1 MLVTC
6 SSCGKRISDR
16 APACPFCKAL
26 QPTRPGAPSEPTAP
40 SSPPPRVPAP
50 PPAPGE
56 VIGDKFRVVDQLG
69 EGVFGRVYLVDAL
82 STGSVY
88 ALKTIRDELLPDP
101 RARETFRRD
110 AQIWVTLERHPWLAR
125 AFHAGEIEGRLFL
138 AMEYVA
144 PDEEGLN
151 SLEGRLRRSP
161 PDLAQCLRWAVH
173 FCQGMEHACAR
184 GVRCHGNIKPAN
196 ILIGQD
202 HAVRISDF
210 GTAGLR
216 LAVARAGDGM
226 VGTPTHMAPEQ
237 FGNAARGDE
246 RSDVYGFGVVLFEMA
261 SKGQLPFPPP
271 ALPEEADRALRT
283 WRELQRLHRDAAPPL
298 PDSPLAP
305 IIARC
310 LEKNPDRRYPG
321 FADLRGDLEALLLHQ
336 TEEVLRP
343 PRRTET
349 EAWELSNKGRGL
361 MALGRPEPALA
372 CYERALAM
380 NPLAAAI
387 HHNKGNTLDA
397 LGRLEDALR
406 SFERAAELDPKY
418 AAPWASKG
426 RALASQGRDQE
437 ALECFERALA
447 RNPRSADTWNQRGTV
462 LARMGREDAA
472 RSAFEKAEAL
482 AGGPPKAPAIAAPA
496 VLPAASAPPPPP
508 PAAGPTAPRGSGGP
522 EHAFIGPRYE
532 VYHVLGEVGFGTVYL
547 AYDHATKGVYALKTL
562 RDEYLADR
570 QARET
575 FEREAR
581 TWAKLERHPYLV
593 RACFVEEIAGRL
605 YLVMEYVA
613 PEEPGLGTLEE
624 HLGRRP
630 PNLVQS
636 LRWGIQFCHGMEH
649 ASAGGILCHR
659 DIKPANILIGAD
671 RAARVSD
678 FGLAGARPGP
688 GREPGSVLPAD
699 RTRVDTVFGLPT
711 HMAPE
716 QFRGADS
723 CDERS
728 DLYAF
733 GVVLFQMASGG
744 RLPFLAQ
751 VGERNPQR
759 RARRFWQE
767 MSRLHAE
774 AEVEVLD
781 SPLFPVIQRCLE
793 KDPAR
798 RYPGFAEL
806 RSELGVLLKREAD
819 EEVAPPTGKA
829 LLAGEWVDK
838 GLSLAALERFEEAAS
853 SFDRAIALESRH
865 AAAWSHKGNVLQ
877 RLGRSEEALVC
888 YTEALGRNPRHAP
901 AWRDKGVCLSH
912 LGRPEE
918 ALPCFDQALALEPDS
933 PAAWNGKALWLKNA
947 RRHREALGCLQEAV
961 ALDPGRALTWNSRA
975 ECLEGLGDFE
985 GALAARERALELEPL
1000 SGVAWQGKGTALAGL
1015 GKAEAAL
1022 ACFEKATELA
1032 PNSASAWSDKGRALQ
1047 TLGRF
1052 GDALTAQET
1061 ALARDPTC
1069 RPAWNERGN
1078 ALMSLGRAAEA
1089 LSCFDQAI
1097 ELGLDEAGLRHRR
1110 GLSLRALGRL
1120 EEAAADFRE
1129 AVERDPSLNA
1139 AWYFLGAVRKAQ
1151 ERHDEALACFDR
1163 VLEQERD
1170 DRRAVFL
1177 SWRHKGE
1184 CLARL
1189 GRGEEAARALDEALA
1204 REPRD
1209 AQARAAR
1216 QALEATPPAAPPPA
1230 PTVAAPAADLST
1242 RGALALSAGR
1252 AEEALALF
1260 EQALLAEPEDETLWS
1275 RRASCLN
1282 ALERWSDALASADR
1296 ALTKDARLA
1305 RAWLDKGQALNGLE
1319 RYLEAL
1325 QCLEDAV
1332 ALDPSQDF
1340 AWYLK
1345 GNAFSAVGQEREALD
1360 CYTRS
1365 LELNPERANAWY
1377 NKAAGLYRL
1386 KRYGEAVEC
1395 ADHALAKDPRLDN
1408 ALFCK
1413 GNALDDLG
1421 RFEEAVAAFDQALAI
1436 DPRQVW
1442 AWHNR
1447 GMCLKKLGRLAEAVA
1462 SFDEALAV
1470 GPVYPIVLFN
1480 RASTLDQA
1488 ARLPEA
1494 VRAWEAFLEAAPAG
1508 GSSRRE
1514 RAEERLR
1521 VLAPAT
1527 RAAARADAAAG
1538 SEAAAIAREA
1548 VFLAAAECEERG
1560 AAALGERQYAKALAW
1575 YEEALQKDPSRP
1587 ASCVGKGESL
1597 FALGLLV
1604 DALLAFDQA
1613 LAADPQFALARFNK
1627 ACAEDRL
1634 GRSQEA
1640 ARTFQEFLDAAPS
1653 HLANQAQHARAR
1665 LSVLRAG

>member
-1 MLVTC
+1 M
-6 SSCGKRISDR
+6 
-16 APACPFCKAL
+16 
-26 QPTRPGAPSEPTAP
+26 
-40 SSPPPRVPAP
+40 
-50 PPAPGE
+50 
-56 VIGDKFRVVDQLG
+56 GDKFRVVEQLG

-101 RARETFRRD
+101 RAREVFRRD

-144 PDEEGLN
+144 PDEEGLR
-151 SLEGRLRRSP
+151 SLEDRLRRSP
-161 PDLAQCLRWAVH
+161 PDLAQSLRWAVQ

-184 GVRCHGNIKPAN
+184 GARCHGNIKPAN

-216 LAVARAGDGM
+216 LATARAGDGT

-237 FGNAARGDE
+237 FGNSARGDE
-246 RSDVYGFGVVLFEMA
+246 RSDVYGFGIVLFEMA

-271 ALPEEADRALRT
+271 APSEEADGALRT
-283 WRELQRLHRDAAPPL
+283 WRELQRLHRDAPPPRL
-298 PDSPLAP
+298 DSPLAP
-305 IIARC
+305 IVARC
-310 LEKNPDRRYPG
+310 LEKTPDRRYPG

-387 HHNKGNTLDA
+387 HNNKGNTLDA

-426 RALASQGRDQE
+426 RALAARGRDQE

-472 RSAFEKAEAL
+472 RSAFEKAEGLVGNQA
-482 AGGPPKAPAIAAPA
+482 PAPAIAAPGVPA
-496 VLPAASAPPPPP
+496 VVPAASPPPPP
-508 PAAGPTAPRGSGGP
+508 PPPSRP

-532 VYHVLGEVGFGTVYL
+532 VYHVLGEAGFGTVYL
-547 AYDHATKGVYALKTL
+547 AYDHATKGVYALKAL

-575 FEREAR
+575 FGREAR
-581 TWAKLERHPYLV
+581 TWVKLERHP
-593 RACFVEEIAGRL
+593 

-613 PEEPGLGTLEE
+613 PEEPGLGSLEAY
-624 HLGRRP
+624 LGRRP
-630 PNLVQS
+630 PNLAQS
-636 LRWGIQFCHGMEH
+636 LRWGIQLCHGMEH

-659 DIKPANILIGAD
+659 DLKPANILIGAD
-671 RAARVSD
+671 RAVRVSD

-699 RTRVDTVFGLPT
+699 RTRVDTVFGTPT

-716 QFRGADS
+716 QFAGADA

-728 DLYAF
+728 DVYAF

-751 VGERNPQR
+751 VGEHNPQR

-774 AEVEVLD
+774 AEVEVLE
-781 SPLFPVIQRCLE
+781 SRLFPVIQRCLQ

-806 RSELGVLLKREAD
+806 RSELGALLKSEAN
-819 EEVAPPTGKA
+819 EEVTPPAGKA

-865 AAAWSHKGNVLQ
+865 AAAWSHKGNLLQ

-888 YTEALGRNPRHAP
+888 YTEALGRNPRYAP

-933 PAAWNGKALWLKNA
+933 PAAWNGKAVWLKNA

-961 ALDPGRALTWNSRA
+961 ALDPGRASTWSNRA

-985 GALAARERALELEPL
+985 GALSARERALELEPL

-1032 PNSASAWSDKGRALQ
+1032 PDRASAWSDRGRALQ

-1052 GDALTAQET
+1052 ADALAAQET
-1061 ALARDPTC
+1061 ALARDPTW

-1089 LSCFDQAI
+1089 LPCFDKAI
-1097 ELGLDEAGLRHRR
+1097 ELGLEEAGVRHRR

-1120 EEAAADFRE
+1120 DEAAAAFRE
-1129 AVERDPSLNA
+1129 AVDRDPSLNA

-1151 ERHDEALACFDR
+1151 ERDDEALACFDR

-1170 DRRAVFL
+1170 DQRAVFL

-1189 GRGEEAARALDEALA
+1189 GRREEAARALDEALA

-1209 AQARAAR
+1209 AQAQAAR
-1216 QALEATPPAAPPPA
+1216 RTLEAAPPEAPA
-1230 PTVAAPAADLST
+1230 PAPNVAATAADLSS
-1242 RGALALSAGR
+1242 RGTLALSAGR

-1260 EQALLAEPEDETLWS
+1260 EQALLAEPDDETLWS

-1282 ALERWSDALASADR
+1282 ALERWSDALGSADR
-1296 ALTKDARLA
+1296 ALAKDPRLA

-1319 RYLEAL
+1319 RHLEAL

-1332 ALDPSQDF
+1332 ALDPAQDF

-1360 CYTRS
+1360 CYARS

-1386 KRYGEAVEC
+1386 KRYAEAVEC
-1395 ADHALAKDPRLDN
+1395 ADRALALDPRSDN

-1421 RFEEAVAAFDQALAI
+1421 RFEEAVAAFDQSLAI

-1470 GPVYPIVLFN
+1470 GPVYSIVLFN
-1480 RASTLDQA
+1480 RAGTLDQA
-1488 ARLPEA
+1488 GRLPEA
-1494 VRAWEAFLEAAPAG
+1494 VRAWEAFLEAAPAE

-1521 VLAPAT
+1521 VLVPAT
-1527 RAAARADAAAG
+1527 RAAGADDAAAG
-1538 SEAAAIAREA
+1538 SEASAIAREA
-1548 VFLAAAECEERG
+1548 VFLAAVECEERG

-1575 YEEALQKDPSRP
+1575 YEEALQKDAARP
-1587 ASCVGKGESL
+1587 ASCVGRGESF

-1604 DALLAFDQA
+1604 EALLAFDQA

-1640 ARTFQEFLDAAPS
+1640 ARTFQEFLDTAPP
-1653 HLANQAQHARAR
+1653 HLTNQAQHARAR